1 MINFLFKGLIRD
13 RSRSFF
19 PLIIITAIVS
29 IIIFFS
35 WFLNGIYNSLFFNTA
50 LVNSGHIKVVT
61 HAYNLEYQL
70 LPNDLAI
77 LESDKLIDNLDKQY
91 QEYMWTPRITFA
103 GLLDVPDNNG
113 ETLTQS
119 PVFALGVDFLSNNS
133 TQFEVW
139 NLHDKITKGKV
150 FLNENEILLSEKLA
164 ERLNI
169 SPGNVVTFIGSTMDG
184 AFSTYNF
191 LVSGIFNLNLG
202 PIDKDMMIVDIKGAE
217 IALDMKN
224 AASEILG
231 YKKDL
236 FFNDKETVS
245 MRNEFNIQFS
255 DTTDLYRPFMLALR
269 DSNQMSTIVD
279 FSNVIMFI
287 IMALFLIVV
296 TLVLWNMGI
305 MNGLRRYGEIG
316 MRLAIG
322 ETKGHVFKSMI
333 IESLMIGFLGS
344 FFGTIIGISVTSYLE
359 KVGLDYSKA
368 IDSLNSSNFAMPN
381 VFYPQVTS
389 ELFYIGFIPGILATV
404 FGTMLA
410 GRAIYSR
417 EMAQLFKELEVWDIK
432 LYLF

>member
-35 WFLNGIYNSLFFNTA
+35 GFLNGIYNSLFFNTA

-119 PVFALGVDFLSNNS
+119 PVFSLGIDFLSNNS

-150 FLNENEILLSEKLA
+150 FSNENEILLSEKLA

-217 IALDMKN
+217 IALDMEN

-410 GRAIYSR
+410 GRAIYNR
-417 EMAQLFKELEVWDIK
+417 EMAQLFKELEV
-432 LYLF
+432 

>member
-19 PLIIITAIVS
+19 PLIIITSIVA

-35 WFLNGIYNSLFFNTA
+35 GFLNGIYNSLFFNTA

-70 LPNDLAI
+70 LPNDLAL
-77 LESDKLIDNLDKQY
+77 LESDKLINDLEERY
-91 QEYMWTPRITFA
+91 QDYMWTRRITFA
-103 GLLDVPDNNG
+103 GLLDVPDSNG
-113 ETLTQS
+113 ETLMQS
-119 PVFALGVDFLSNNS
+119 PVFGLGIDFLSNNS
-133 TQFEVW
+133 KQFKVW
-139 NLHDKITKGKV
+139 GIDDKITKGEIFSNK
-150 FLNENEILLSEKLA
+150 NEILLSERLA
-164 ERLNI
+164 ERLNVN
-169 SPGNVVTFIGSTMDG
+169 PGNIVTFIGSTMDG

-217 IALDMKN
+217 IALDMDN
-224 AASEILG
+224 ASSEILG
-231 YKKDL
+231 YEKNL
-236 FFNDKETVS
+236 FFDDKETVF
-245 MRNEFNIQFS
+245 MRNEYNIQFS
-255 DTTDLYRPFMLALR
+255 DTTDVYRPFMLALR

-322 ETKGHVFKSMI
+322 ETKRHVFKSMI
-333 IESLMIGFLGS
+333 VESLMIGFLGS
-344 FFGTIIGISVTSYLE
+344 LFGTMIGISITSYLE
-359 KVGLDYSKA
+359 RVGLDYSKA

-417 EMAQLFKELEVWDIK
+417 EMAQLFKELEA
-432 LYLF
+432 

>member
-1 MINFLFKGLIRD
+1 MINFLFKGLRRD

-35 WFLNGIYNSLFFNTA
+35 GFLNGIYNSLFFNTA

-77 LESDKLIDNLDKQY
+77 LESDKLIDNLEEKY

-103 GLLDVPDNNG
+103 GLLDVPDHNG

-119 PVFALGVDFLSNNS
+119 PVFGLGIDFLSNNS
-133 TQFEVW
+133 TQFDVW

-150 FLNENEILLSEKLA
+150 FSNENEILLSEKLA

-202 PIDKDMMIVDIKGAE
+202 PIDKDMMIVDIEGAE
-217 IALDMKN
+217 IALDMEN
-224 AASEILG
+224 VASEILG

-245 MRNEFNIQFS
+245 IRNEYNIQFS

-344 FFGTIIGISVTSYLE
+344 FFGTIIGISITSYLE

-417 EMAQLFKELEVWDIK
+417 EMAQLFKELEV
-432 LYLF
+432 

>member
-35 WFLNGIYNSLFFNTA
+35 GFLNGIYNSLFFNTA

-119 PVFALGVDFLSNNS
+119 PVFSLGIDFLSNNS

-150 FLNENEILLSEKLA
+150 FSNENEILLSEKLA

-169 SPGNVVTFIGSTMDG
+169 SPGSVVTFIGSTMDG

-217 IALDMKN
+217 IALDMEN

-410 GRAIYSR
+410 GRAIYNR
-417 EMAQLFKELEVWDIK
+417 EMAQLFKELEV
-432 LYLF
+432 

>member
-19 PLIIITAIVS
+19 PLIIITSIVA

-35 WFLNGIYNSLFFNTA
+35 GFLNGIYNSLFFNTA

-70 LPNDLAI
+70 LPNDLAL
-77 LESDKLIDNLDKQY
+77 LESDKLINDLEEKY
-91 QEYMWTPRITFA
+91 QDYMWTRRITFA
-103 GLLDVPDNNG
+103 GLLDVPDSNG
-113 ETLTQS
+113 ETLMQS
-119 PVFALGVDFLSNNS
+119 PVFGLGIDFLSNNS
-133 TQFEVW
+133 KQFKVW
-139 NLHDKITKGKV
+139 GIDDKITKGKI
-150 FLNENEILLSEKLA
+150 FSNKNEILLSERLA
-164 ERLNI
+164 ERLNVN
-169 SPGNVVTFIGSTMDG
+169 PGNIVTFIGSTMDG

-217 IALDMKN
+217 IALDMEN
-224 AASEILG
+224 ASSEILG
-231 YKKDL
+231 YEKNL
-236 FFNDKETVS
+236 FFDDKETVF
-245 MRNEFNIQFS
+245 MRNEYNIQFS
-255 DTTDLYRPFMLALR
+255 DTTDVYRPFMLALR

-322 ETKGHVFKSMI
+322 ETKSHVFKSMI
-333 IESLMIGFLGS
+333 AESLMIGFLGS
-344 FFGTIIGISVTSYLE
+344 LFGTMIGISITSYLE
-359 KVGLDYSKA
+359 RVGLDYSKA

-417 EMAQLFKELEVWDIK
+417 EMAQLFKELEA
-432 LYLF
+432 

>member
-1 MINFLFKGLIRD
+1 MINFLYKGLIRD
-13 RSRSFF
+13 RTRSFF
-19 PLIIITAIVS
+19 PLIIITLIVA

-35 WFLNGIYNSLFFNTA
+35 GFLNGIYNSLFFNTA
-50 LVNSGHIKVVT
+50 LVNSGHLKVVT
-61 HAYNLEYQL
+61 HAYNLEHQL
-70 LPNDLAI
+70 LPNDLA
-77 LESDKLIDNLDKQY
+77 LLDSDTLLGELNSKYSDY
-91 QEYMWTPRITFA
+91 TWTPRITFA
-103 GLLDVPDNNG
+103 GLLDVPDENG

-119 PVFALGVDFLSNNS
+119 PVFGLGIDFLSTNS
-133 TQFEVW
+133 KQLKIW
-139 NLHDKITKGKV
+139 DLSKKITKGKIFTNKNQV
-150 FLNENEILLSEKLA
+150 LLSEKLA
-164 ERLNI
+164 KRLDVT
-169 SPGNVVTFIGSTMDG
+169 PGNTVTFIGSTMDG

-202 PIDKDMMIVDIKGAE
+202 PIDKNMMIVDIKGAE
-217 IALDMKN
+217 FALDMDN

-231 YKKDL
+231 YENGLYFD
-236 FFNDKETVS
+236 DKETVT
-245 MRNEFNIQFS
+245 MRNVYNIQYS
-255 DTTDLYRPFMLALR
+255 DTTDTYRPFMLALR

-287 IMALFLIVV
+287 IMSLFLFVV

-333 IESLMIGFLGS
+333 IESLMVGFLGS
-344 FFGTIIGISVTSYLE
+344 TFGTIVGISITSYLQ
-359 KVGLDYSKA
+359 KVGIDYSKA

-381 VFYPQVTS
+381 VFYPQVTA

-417 EMAQLFKELEVWDIK
+417 EMAQLFKELEA
-432 LYLF
+432 

>member
-35 WFLNGIYNSLFFNTA
+35 GFLNGIYNSLFFNTA

-91 QEYMWTPRITFA
+91 QEYIWTPRITFA

-119 PVFALGVDFLSNNS
+119 PVFALGIDFLSNNS

-139 NLHDKITKGKV
+139 NLHEKITKGKV
-150 FLNENEILLSEKLA
+150 FSNENEILLSEKLA

-217 IALDMKN
+217 IALDMEN

-333 IESLMIGFLGS
+333 VESLMIGFLGS
-344 FFGTIIGISVTSYLE
+344 FFGTIMGISVTSYLE

-417 EMAQLFKELEVWDIK
+417 EMAQLFKELEV
-432 LYLF
+432 

>member
-35 WFLNGIYNSLFFNTA
+35 GFLNGIYNSLFFNTA

-119 PVFALGVDFLSNNS
+119 PVFSLGIDFLSNNS

-150 FLNENEILLSEKLA
+150 FSNENEILLSEKLA

-217 IALDMKN
+217 IALDMDN
-224 AASEILG
+224 TASEILG

-245 MRNEFNIQFS
+245 MRNEFNIEFS

-417 EMAQLFKELEVWDIK
+417 EMAQLFKELEV
-432 LYLF
+432 

>member
-35 WFLNGIYNSLFFNTA
+35 GFLNGIYNSLFFNTA

-217 IALDMKN
+217 IALDMEN

-333 IESLMIGFLGS
+333 VESLMIGFLGS

-417 EMAQLFKELEVWDIK
+417 EMAQLFKELEV
-432 LYLF
+432 

>member
-19 PLIIITAIVS
+19 PLLIITIIVA

-35 WFLNGIYNSLFFNTA
+35 GFLNGIYNSLFFNTA
-50 LVNSGHIKVVT
+50 MVNSGHVKVVT
-61 HAYNLEYQL
+61 HAYHLEHQL
-70 LPNDLAI
+70 LPNDLAL
-77 LESDKLIDNLDKQY
+77 LESKNIIDDLEKNYDDY
-91 QEYMWTPRITFA
+91 IWTPRITFA
-103 GLLDVPDNNG
+103 GLLDVPDENG
-113 ETLTQS
+113 ETLNQS
-119 PVFALGVDFLSNNS
+119 PVFALGVDFLSDNS
-133 TQFEVW
+133 SQIDVW
-139 NLHDKITKGKV
+139 DINKKIVQGKLFADK
-150 FLNENEILLSEKLA
+150 NQALLSSKLA
-164 ERLNI
+164 ERLNVTTNDI
-169 SPGNVVTFIGSTMDG
+169 VTFIGSTMDG

-191 LVSGIFNLNLG
+191 MVSGIFDLNIG

-217 IALDMKN
+217 FALDMDN

-236 FFNDKETVS
+236 FFNDKQTVLLRDQYN
-245 MRNEFNIQFS
+245 MRFS
-255 DTTDLYRPFMLALR
+255 DTDDIYRPFMLALR

-322 ETKGHVFKSMI
+322 ETKGHVYKSMI
-333 IESLMIGFLGS
+333 LESLMIGFLGS
-344 FFGTIIGISVTSYLE
+344 FFGTIIGLAITSYLE
-359 KVGLDYSKA
+359 NVGLDYSKA
-368 IDSLNSSNFAMPN
+368 IDSLNSANFAMPN

-389 ELFYIGFIPGILATV
+389 ELFYIGFFPGILATV

-410 GRAIYSR
+410 GHAIYKR
-417 EMAQLFKELEVWDIK
+417 EMAQLFKELEA
-432 LYLF
+432 

>member
-35 WFLNGIYNSLFFNTA
+35 GFLNGIYNSLFFNTA

-91 QEYMWTPRITFA
+91 QEYIWTPRITFA

-119 PVFALGVDFLSNNS
+119 PVFALGIDFLSNNS

-150 FLNENEILLSEKLA
+150 FSNENEILLSEKLA

-217 IALDMKN
+217 IALDMEN

-381 VFYPQVTS
+381 VFYPQITS

-410 GRAIYSR
+410 GRAIYNR
-417 EMAQLFKELEVWDIK
+417 EMAQLFKELEV
-432 LYLF
+432 

>member
-1 MINFLFKGLIRD
+1 MINFLFRGLIRD

-19 PLIIITAIVS
+19 PLIIITSIVA

-35 WFLNGIYNSLFFNTA
+35 GFLNGIYNSLFFNTA
-50 LVNSGHIKVVT
+50 LVNSGHIKIVT

-70 LPNDLAI
+70 LPNDLA
-77 LESDKLIDNLDKQY
+77 LLDSDKLINDLDEKY
-91 QEYMWTPRITFA
+91 QDYIWTRRITFA
-103 GLLDVPDNNG
+103 GLLDVPDSNG
-113 ETLTQS
+113 ETLMQS
-119 PVFALGVDFLSNNS
+119 PVFALGIDFLSNNS
-133 TQFEVW
+133 KQLKIW
-139 NLHDKITKGKV
+139 NLDDKITKGKI
-150 FLNENEILLSEKLA
+150 FSNENEILLSERLA
-164 ERLNI
+164 ERLNVN
-169 SPGNVVTFIGSTMDG
+169 PGNIVTFIGSTMEG

-224 AASEILG
+224 ASSEILG
-231 YKKDL
+231 YEKDL
-236 FFNDKETVS
+236 FFDDKETVL
-245 MRNEFNIQFS
+245 MRNEYNTQFS
-255 DTTDLYRPFMLALR
+255 DTTDVYRPFMLALR

-322 ETKGHVFKSMI
+322 ETKGHVFRSMI
-333 IESLMIGFLGS
+333 VESSMIGFLGS
-344 FFGTIIGISVTSYLE
+344 LFGTMIGISVTSYLE

-417 EMAQLFKELEVWDIK
+417 EMAQLFKELEA
-432 LYLF
+432 

>member
-1 MINFLFKGLIRD
+1 MIRFLYKGLVRD
-13 RSRSFF
+13 TSRSFF
-19 PLIIITAIVS
+19 PLVIITLIVA

-35 WFLNGIYNSLFFNTA
+35 GFLNGIYNSLFFNTA
-50 LVNSGHIKVVT
+50 LVNSGHLKVVT

-70 LPNDLAI
+70 LPNDLA
-77 LESDKLIDNLDKQY
+77 LLDSDDFLKELNNKY
-91 QEYMWTPRITFA
+91 QDYIWTPRITFA
-103 GLLDVPDNNG
+103 GLLDVPDDNG

-119 PVFALGVDFLSNNS
+119 PVFGLGIDFLSNNS
-133 TQFEVW
+133 KQLNIWDLEK
-139 NLHDKITKGKV
+139 KIINGKIFSNQNQV
-150 FLNENEILLSEKLA
+150 LLSEKLG
-164 ERLNI
+164 ERLDVK
-169 SPGNVVTFIGSTMDG
+169 PGDIVTFIGSTMNG
-184 AFSTYNF
+184 SFSTFNF
-191 LVSGIFNLNLG
+191 EISGIFNLNLG

-217 IALDMKN
+217 FVLDMEN

-231 YKKDL
+231 YEKGLYFDD
-236 FFNDKETVS
+236 NETVL
-245 MRNEFNIQFS
+245 MRNDFNIQFS
-255 DTTDLYRPFMLALR
+255 DTTDVYRPVMLALR

-287 IMALFLIVV
+287 IMSLFLVVV

-333 IESLMIGFLGS
+333 IESLMIGFIGS
-344 FFGTIIGISVTSYLE
+344 TFGTIIGISITSYLQ

-389 ELFYIGFIPGILATV
+389 DLFYIGFIPGILATV

-417 EMAQLFKELEVWDIK
+417 EMAQLFKELEA
-432 LYLF
+432 

>member
-35 WFLNGIYNSLFFNTA
+35 GFLNGIYNSLFFNTA

-77 LESDKLIDNLDKQY
+77 LESDKLIDNLDNQY

-119 PVFALGVDFLSNNS
+119 PVFSLGIDFLSNNS

-150 FLNENEILLSEKLA
+150 FSNENEILLSEKLA

-217 IALDMKN
+217 IALDMEN

-245 MRNEFNIQFS
+245 MRNKFNIQFS

-417 EMAQLFKELEVWDIK
+417 EMAQLFKELEV
-432 LYLF
+432 